1 MNGVI
6 LRIREHCEHFADVA
20 LLSLCRSERWETI
33 KQRHMYVGSKQC
45 AIFSMRLE
53 FTFFF
58 VKCFISFDSN
68 LFFRFRFRYPTLE
81 PAPRYVEMSEKN

>member
-33 KQRHMYVGSKQC
+33 KQRHMYVGRKQC
-45 AIFSMRLE
+45 AIFSIRLE
-53 FTFFF
+53 FSQFSKMFYIF
-58 VKCFISFDSN
+58 
-68 LFFRFRFRYPTLE
+68 
-81 PAPRYVEMSEKN
+81 